1 MERQSRRADIQQ
13 TNRLLKQQTSKRTK
27 RDLFTPKT
35 LKIRAQDWAKLSLK
49 HFALAAFSSLA
60 TNAQLS
66 SEQRNTKATALRLKH
81 KTHRKPKLPRVANL
95 LKLFV
100 MRFFGNAKLANENIT
115 LNTRNYKRADDF
127 L

>member
-1 MERQSRRADIQQ
+1 MQ
-13 TNRLLKQQTSKRTK
+13 
-27 RDLFTPKT
+27 
-35 LKIRAQDWAKLSLK
+35 
-49 HFALAAFSSLA
+49 

-66 SEQRNTKATALRLKH
+66 SEQRNTKATALLLKH
-81 KTHRKPKLPRVANL
+81 KAHRKPKLPRVANL

-115 LNTRNYKRADDF
+115 LNTKKHKRADNF

>member
-1 MERQSRRADIQQ
+1 MPESIM
-13 TNRLLKQQTSKRTK
+13 LY
-27 RDLFTPKT
+27 
-35 LKIRAQDWAKLSLK
+35 
-49 HFALAAFSSLA
+49 
-60 TNAQLS
+60 NAQLS
-66 SEQRNTKATALRLKH
+66 SEQRNTIATALCRKH

-115 LNTRNYKRADDF
+115 LNTKSYKRTYDF